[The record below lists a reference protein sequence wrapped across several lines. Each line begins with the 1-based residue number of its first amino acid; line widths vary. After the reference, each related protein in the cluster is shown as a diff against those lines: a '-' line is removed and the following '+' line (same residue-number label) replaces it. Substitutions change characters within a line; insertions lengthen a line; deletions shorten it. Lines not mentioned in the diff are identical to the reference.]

1 VHRPAEQYIRG
12 SLDVGLNGGRSLTLT
27 VVTIAQLA
35 IGPLVHAKSPSW
47 PIEND
52 AAGTQSV
59 IGWAERV
66 RLPELGVEY
75 EARIDTGASLT
86 SIDATIVRLVR
97 GHNPAQPHHVLFAI
111 DDGKGGRLMLER
123 EIVDW
128 VRIKN
133 KGARGSTRRPV
144 VMLKVCL
151 AAKTIEGRVNLA
163 ERRGFEYPILIGRD
177 MLVSGHFLVDPTV
190 SFGNDAQCQK

>member
-1 VHRPAEQYIRG
+1 M
-12 SLDVGLNGGRSLTLT
+12 GLNGGHSLTLA
-27 VVTIAQLA
+27 VVTIAPLA
-35 IGPLVHAKSPSW
+35 VGSLVHAESPSW

-52 AAGTQSV
+52 AAETQSV

-66 RLPELGVEY
+66 RLPELGVED

-97 GHNPAQPHHVLFAI
+97 GHSPAQPHHVLFAI

-151 AAKTIEGRVNLA
+151 AGKTIEGRVSLA
-163 ERRGFEYPILIGRD
+163 ERRGFEYPILIGRN
-177 MLVSGHFLVDPTV
+177 MLERGHFLVDSGV
-190 SFGNDAQCQK
+190 SFGREPQCRE